1 MSSAIVVVAL
11 LCIFFVSPDPPSM
24 REVRAFSKP
33 VADKEPRD
41 GAPAPQAERPVA
53 APVAAPVVAP
63 AAETAQRRVTL
74 QMIAEEA
81 EREARRLMRE
91 EEGGQEGGDVTN
103 VRGDASMQEVEGVV
117 KEEVREEPKEEA
129 REEIRDDVTV
139 KEEVKEE
146 VRAEVRAEVQEE
158 VQEEVKAEI
167 NEEIKA
173 EVKADVEEVTTQGST
188 EVRESDHV
196 RNETSEV
203 QGESAKPV
211 ELNPESDALL
221 EEPKEEDMQAPKP
234 EEAVERKSVEVT
246 TAAGVQP
253 VDGSSAACL
262 RHVVYDKPVK
272 TGSTAVTK
280 ALKKYLNVRGA
291 QYLKCSFQNC
301 TDAAREVCAGEREK
315 VNFVEHLAGDA
326 DTLGCLGRSGYYR
339 VTSIREPLERWESAF
354 LYNRGKKATHYGIH
368 YEASYEEFMSKYPAC
383 SLFDYYDGLGKRC
396 EIPTLALEDRI
407 ARIVKRY
414 DEVMDLY
421 HDDVVGQLHRRLED
435 DLKEENKSSRPA
447 HDFRMPIDLGRLQ
460 NETRLYE
467 ALRQRQKELVGKERR
482 LC

>member
-1 MSSAIVVVAL
+1 MQ
-11 LCIFFVSPDPPSM
+11 
-24 REVRAFSKP
+24 EVRAFSKT
-33 VADKEPRD
+33 VVDKEPRD
-41 GAPAPQAERPVA
+41 EAPPQQVERPVA
-53 APVAAPVVAP
+53 APVAAPVMAP
-63 AAETAQRRVTL
+63 EAETAQRRVTL
-74 QMIAEEA
+74 QMITEEA

-103 VRGDASMQEVEGVV
+103 VTGEASMGDVEGVV
-117 KEEVREEPKEEA
+117 KEEVKEEPKEEV
-129 REEIRDDVTV
+129 REEIREDVTVNEEVINEV
-139 KEEVKEE
+139 KEEVKNEVKDEVKEE
-146 VRAEVRAEVQEE
+146 FRTEVRAEVQEE

-167 NEEIKA
+167 NEEIKE
-173 EVKADVEEVTTQGST
+173 EVNTEVEEVTTQGSADVSA
-188 EVRESDHV
+188 EVRESDHT

-203 QGESAKPV
+203 EGESAKPV
-211 ELNPESDALL
+211 EVNPESDAVL
-221 EEPKEEDMQAPKP
+221 EERKEEGMQAEKP
-234 EEAVERKSVEVT
+234 VEAVERKSADAST
-246 TAAGVQP
+246 GAGVEP

-262 RHVVYDKPVK
+262 RHIVYDKPVK

-291 QYLKCSFQNC
+291 QYLKCTFQNC
-301 TDAAREVCAGEREK
+301 TEAAREVCAGEREK
-315 VNFVEHLAGDA
+315 VNFVEHLTGDA
-326 DTLGCLGRSGYYR
+326 DTMGCLGRSGYYR

-396 EIPTLALEDRI
+396 EVSTLPLEERI
-407 ARIVKRY
+407 ARIVERY

-421 HDDVVGQLHRRLED
+421 QDEVLGQLHRRLED
-435 DLKEENKSSRPA
+435 DLREENKSSRPP
-447 HDFRMPIDLGRLQ
+447 HDFRVPIDLGRLQ